1 MESAK
6 SDTMK
11 GIRKMKKAF
20 FASLCAAALCG
31 CVSNPPPPKPLPKG
45 PAQYVPEGE
54 VINGRASEMTMYDL
68 ETATQELLAKM
79 RKSAL
84 FTQNYTAVKAKKG
97 ALPVIVVGN
106 IENRTTS
113 RIQDRLDTVREIVNT
128 SLYEMD
134 LFEVKD
140 DTASSQIAARILQS
154 ETSGLENGAAVAAL
168 GTHDSP
174 DFMLIGDLSAF
185 KDFGGYHTYKLH
197 LAIHNLATGKV
208 VWQGIQTKI
217 KL

>member
-1 MESAK
+1 
-6 SDTMK
+6 MK
-11 GIRKMKKAF
+11 NVIIAG
-20 FASLCAAALCG
+20 LCAAALCG

-68 ETATQELLAKM
+68 ETATQEILTKM
-79 RKSAL
+79 RKSQL
-84 FTQNYTAVKAKKG
+84 FTQNYTMVKTAKG

-106 IENRTTS
+106 IENRTSS
-113 RIQDRLDTVREIVNT
+113 RIQGRLDTVREIINT

-140 DTASSQIAARILQS
+140 DTASSQIASRILQS
-154 ETSGLENGAAVAAL
+154 QTSGLENGALVSSI

-197 LAIHNLATGKV
+197 LAIHNLKTGKV

>member
-1 MESAK
+1 MSSMNK
-6 SDTMK
+6 
-11 GIRKMKKAF
+11 IAF
-20 FASLCAAALCG
+20 VFTVVAILCG
-31 CVSNPPPPKPLPKG
+31 CAVNPPPPKPLPKG

-68 ETATQELLAKM
+68 ETATQELLTKM
-79 RKSAL
+79 RKSNL
-84 FTQNYTAVKAKKG
+84 FTQNYTTVKTTNGGK
-97 ALPVIVVGN
+97 LPVIVVGN
-106 IENRTTS
+106 IENRTTD
-113 RIQDRLDTVREIVNT
+113 RIQGRLDTVREIINT
-128 SLYEMD
+128 SLFEMD
-134 LFEVKD
+134 IFEVKD
-140 DTASSQIAARILQS
+140 DTAASQIAARMLQS
-154 ETSGLENGAAVAAL
+154 QTGGLENGSLVSSI

-197 LAIHNLATGKV
+197 LAIHNLKTGKV

>member
-1 MESAK
+1 MN
-6 SDTMK
+6 
-11 GIRKMKKAF
+11 KAII
-20 FASLCAAALCG
+20 ASLAAALCG
-31 CVSNPPPPKPLPKG
+31 CAVNPPPPKPLPKG

-68 ETATQELLAKM
+68 ETATQDLLAKM
-79 RKSAL
+79 RKSNL
-84 FTQNYTAVKAKKG
+84 FTQNYTTVKTAKG

-106 IENRTTS
+106 IENRTS
-113 RIQDRLDTVREIVNT
+113 DRIQGRLDTVREIINT
-128 SLYEMD
+128 SLFEMD

-140 DTASSQIAARILQS
+140 DTAASQIAARMLQS
-154 ETSGLENGAAVAAL
+154 QTSGLENGSLVSSI

-197 LAIHNLATGKV
+197 LAIHNLKTGKV

>member
-1 MESAK
+1 
-6 SDTMK
+6 MK
-11 GIRKMKKAF
+11 NVMI
-20 FASLCAAALCG
+20 ASLCAAAVCG
-31 CVSNPPPPKPLPKG
+31 CVSNSPQPQPLPQG
-45 PAQYVPEGE
+45 PAQYVPNGE
-54 VINGRASEMTMYDL
+54 VINGKASEMTMYDL

-84 FTQNYTAVKAKKG
+84 FTQKYNAAKAKKKG

-128 SLYEMD
+128 SLFEMD
-134 LFEVKD
+134 LFDVKD
-140 DTASSQIAARILQS
+140 DAASSQIAARILQS
-154 ETSGLENGAAVAAL
+154 ETGGLENGAAVNAL

-174 DFMLIGDLSAF
+174 DFMLIGDLSSF
-185 KDFGGYHTYKLH
+185 KDYGGYHTYKLH
-197 LAIHNLATGKV
+197 IAIHDLSTGKV

>member
-1 MESAK
+1 
-6 SDTMK
+6 MK
-11 GIRKMKKAF
+11 NVIIAG
-20 FASLCAAALCG
+20 LCAAALCG
-31 CVSNPPPPKPLPKG
+31 CVSTPPPPKPLPKG

-68 ETATQELLAKM
+68 ETATQEILTKM
-79 RKSAL
+79 RKSQL
-84 FTQNYTAVKAKKG
+84 FTQNYTTVKTAKG

-106 IENRTTS
+106 IENRTSS
-113 RIQDRLDTVREIVNT
+113 RIQGRLDTVREIINT

-140 DTASSQIAARILQS
+140 DTASSQIASRILQS
-154 ETSGLENGAAVAAL
+154 QTSGLENGAPVSSI

-174 DFMLIGDLSAF
+174 DFMPIGDLSAF

-197 LAIHNLATGKV
+197 LAIHNLKTGKV

>member
-1 MESAK
+1 MNKTIIAS
-6 SDTMK
+6 
-11 GIRKMKKAF
+11 I
-20 FASLCAAALCG
+20 FAAILCG
-31 CVSNPPPPKPLPKG
+31 CATNPPPPKPLPKG

-79 RKSAL
+79 RKSQL
-84 FTQNYTAVKAKKG
+84 FTQNYTTVKTAKG
-97 ALPVIVVGN
+97 ALPVVVVGN

-113 RIQDRLDTVREIVNT
+113 RIQDRLDTVREIINT

-154 ETSGLENGAAVAAL
+154 QTGGLENGGLVSSI

-197 LAIHNLATGKV
+197 LAIHNLKTGKI
-208 VWQGIQTKI
+208 VWQGMQTKV